1 MRTLLTVSIGLA
13 LSVLFVFMSSTFGK
27 GKLLGVAL
35 FLVGW
40 LMFCVVDFLMGIK
53 AGYSPVDELGIHILL
68 FTLPR
73 HRDVAGGPLSSLK
86 ASRARHDWE

>member
-1 MRTLLTVSIGLA
+1 MRTLVTVSIGLA
-13 LSVLFVFMSSTFGK
+13 FSVLFVFLSGAFGK

-40 LMFCVVDFLMGIK
+40 LVFCVVDFLMGVK

-68 FTLPR
+68 FTLP
-73 HRDVAGGPLSSLK
+73 AIGTWL
-86 ASRARHDWE
+86 AARFLP